1 MRLDKFLAHLGYGT
15 RKDTKTLVRS
25 GAVLVNGESIK
36 DGGYIIDENN
46 DEVVVYDTKLDYE
59 EYLYIIMN
67 KPSGVVSATFDSN
80 CETVLD
86 LLPDY
91 ASRGLFPVGRLDKDS
106 TGLLLLT
113 NDGQLAHQLLSPKNH
128 VKKVYEVSLDQDV
141 SQALIPA
148 FSKGVV
154 LEDGYHCKS
163 AELVIIEPRKALVT
177 VTEGKF
183 HQVKRMFQAF
193 NINVLTL
200 KRIKFGSLSL
210 PSSLKEG
217 EYQKIS
223 KEMIY

>member
-1 MRLDKFLAHLGYGT
+1 
-15 RKDTKTLVRS
+15 
-25 GAVLVNGESIK
+25 
-36 DGGYIIDENN
+36 
-46 DEVVVYDTKLDYE
+46 
-59 EYLYIIMN
+59 
-67 KPSGVVSATFDSN
+67 
-80 CETVLD
+80 
-86 LLPDY
+86 
-91 ASRGLFPVGRLDKDS
+91 
-106 TGLLLLT
+106 
-113 NDGQLAHQLLSPKNH
+113 
-128 VKKVYEVSLDQDV
+128 
-141 SQALIPA
+141 PA

>member
-1 MRLDKFLAHLGYGT
+1 
-15 RKDTKTLVRS
+15 
-25 GAVLVNGESIK
+25 
-36 DGGYIIDENN
+36 
-46 DEVVVYDTKLDYE
+46 
-59 EYLYIIMN
+59 
-67 KPSGVVSATFDSN
+67 
-80 CETVLD
+80 
-86 LLPDY
+86 LPDY

>member
-183 HQVKRMFQAF
+183 HQVKR
-193 NINVLTL
+193 
-200 KRIKFGSLSL
+200 
-210 PSSLKEG
+210 
-217 EYQKIS
+217 
-223 KEMIY
+223 